1 MFGGVRMRDIKRP
14 CFTQGEL
21 ESVCKILAN
30 THDGLTGT
38 EIGYYLKSIN
48 IKDIDPTNT
57 KWKRLFNALIE
68 RQNSDNAGNKVLGF
82 ISQALQPAKYAGNL
96 EIYRDK
102 LEKINV
108 ILAFHGL
115 EFREDGQF
123 HITNKVK
130 ILSEAEKRASR
141 LKDNLLNRNVHSD
154 LLKFCRAELLQE
166 NYFHAVL
173 EATKSI
179 AWKIR
184 EKTGLNSDGAKLI
197 DEAFSGKSP
206 LLKINNLRTET
217 DISEQKGFV
226 NLAKGLFGTFRNP
239 TAHAPKIE
247 WNMAEEDALD
257 LFTLASYVLRRIEQ
271 CKQGVY

>member
-1 MFGGVRMRDIKRP
+1 MRDIKRP

-82 ISQALQPAKYAGNL
+82 ISQALQPAKYVGNL

-130 ILSEAEKRASR
+130 TLSEAEK
-141 LKDNLLNRNVHSD
+141 
-154 LLKFCRAELLQE
+154 
-166 NYFHAVL
+166 
-173 EATKSI
+173 
-179 AWKIR
+179 
-184 EKTGLNSDGAKLI
+184 GLVD
-197 DEAFSGKSP
+197 
-206 LLKINNLRTET
+206 LKIIYLIET
-217 DISEQKGFV
+217 FIV
-226 NLAKGLFGTFRNP
+226 
-239 TAHAPKIE
+239 I
-247 WNMAEEDALD
+247 
-257 LFTLASYVLRRIEQ
+257 Y
-271 CKQGVY
+271 

>member
-1 MFGGVRMRDIKRP
+1 
-14 CFTQGEL
+14 
-21 ESVCKILAN
+21 
-30 THDGLTGT
+30 
-38 EIGYYLKSIN
+38 
-48 IKDIDPTNT
+48 
-57 KWKRLFNALIE
+57 
-68 RQNSDNAGNKVLGF
+68 
-82 ISQALQPAKYAGNL
+82 
-96 EIYRDK
+96 
-102 LEKINV
+102 
-108 ILAFHGL
+108 
-115 EFREDGQF
+115 
-123 HITNKVK
+123 
-130 ILSEAEKRASR
+130 
-141 LKDNLLNRNVHSD
+141 
-154 LLKFCRAELLQE
+154 LKFCRAELLQE

-239 TAHAPKIE
+239 TAHTPKIE